1 MRKRVIIIVIIAIIA
16 VLVANR
22 MWQQSK
28 RPASKSI
35 AELQSEKGIPVSV
48 EPVRRGEITES
59 VQLTGTVEGIV
70 QSDLISRVTERVV
83 RVPVSQGQQVRKGQ
97 LLVEFDTTNPMA
109 QYHQAKAALDDAD
122 KDFGRMK
129 ALLEQGAVSEQMFE
143 KTRMGLE
150 VARANFEAASSVVR
164 ITAPID
170 GVVTSLNVR
179 EGEVVLVG
187 KVVCTVAKLNKA
199 KVVVAAS
206 ESEILG
212 VTKGAQATISASDG
226 ETVTGFVSSISSSA
240 DPITR
245 TFRVEITAGN
255 DSRTLKPGSFSTVTV
270 RTGYKKDALL
280 VPPRA
285 VLDWQG
291 KRVVFVAA
299 QDSTAQLRAITVG
312 IVNQE
317 SMEVLSGLA
326 ENDLIIIEGHER
338 LKGGEKLNIL
348 KP

>member
-179 EGEVVLVG
+179 EGEVVPAG
-187 KVVCTVAKLNKA
+187 KVVCTVARLNKA

>member
-1 MRKRVIIIVIIAIIA
+1 
-16 VLVANR
+16 
-22 MWQQSK
+22 
-28 RPASKSI
+28 
-35 AELQSEKGIPVSV
+35 
-48 EPVRRGEITES
+48 
-59 VQLTGTVEGIV
+59 
-70 QSDLISRVTERVV
+70 
-83 RVPVSQGQQVRKGQ
+83 
-97 LLVEFDTTNPMA
+97 
-109 QYHQAKAALDDAD
+109 
-122 KDFGRMK
+122 MK